1 MPVGFVLNGED
12 RARVLDYMDVGERAL
27 ASAIPDAGEGE
38 EGTERC
44 GGSP

>member
-1 MPVGFVLNGED
+1 MPVWFVLNGED
-12 RARVLDYMDVGERAL
+12 IARVLDCMDAGERAM